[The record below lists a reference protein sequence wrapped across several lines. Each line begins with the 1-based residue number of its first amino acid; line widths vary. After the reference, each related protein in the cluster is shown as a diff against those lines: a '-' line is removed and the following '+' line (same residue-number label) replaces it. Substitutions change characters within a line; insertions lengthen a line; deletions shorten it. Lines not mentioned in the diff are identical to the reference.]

1 MNFGLKFSLQFEN
14 ICYLIQGQLSHRV
27 SWTCW
32 WTTCWS
38 CWSTKCWG
46 TRRSLT
52 KCKLDRVTLN
62 TFPNV
67 HKSQM
72 MVIDNVKA
80 SVVIWKEVTHTIT
93 LVPASD
99 KLKTVN
105 WHRLQNVY
113 LVDDSVCKTCQVVEA
128 QIGWGSLSKLIK
140 VIFPLASRNI
150 CS

>member
-1 MNFGLKFSLQFEN
+1 MYRGPV
-14 ICYLIQGQLSHRV
+14 GGPRV
-27 SWTCW
+27 GPAGWQNV
-32 WTTCWS
+32 
-38 CWSTKCWG
+38 G
-46 TRRSLT
+46 GRRSLT

-80 SVVIWKEVTHTIT
+80 TIVIRKEVTHAII
-93 LVPASD
+93 LVPPSD
-99 KLKTVN
+99 KLQTVD
-105 WHRLQNVY
+105 WHWLQNDY

-140 VIFPLASRNI
+140 VIFPSRLVTFVHNRQAAGLPHLYSGNLPQEI
-150 CS
+150 FL